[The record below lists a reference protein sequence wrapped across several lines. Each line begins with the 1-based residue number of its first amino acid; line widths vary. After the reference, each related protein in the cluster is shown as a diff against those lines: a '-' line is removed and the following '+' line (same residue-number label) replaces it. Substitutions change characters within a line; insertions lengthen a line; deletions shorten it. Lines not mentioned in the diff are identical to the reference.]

1 MKIIRAKSK
10 CNDFIIQYRSSQ
22 KIRFLKYCISLILNI
37 SLTYGENIRAKFV
50 NIPFTTVFIC
60 LVLAS
65 SARSHS
71 PGLCNFRS
79 LASHPVSAHKSCRGI
94 IENMF
99 YVNSPAF
106 PGLTQP
112 VLITGEAY
120 SEFCTMLFPNIIY
133 DLING
138 KFISVGQG
146 FLRNVLYL
154 LISLSRT

>member
-1 MKIIRAKSK
+1 M
-10 CNDFIIQYRSSQ
+10 
-22 KIRFLKYCISLILNI
+22 
-37 SLTYGENIRAKFV
+37 
-50 NIPFTTVFIC
+50 NIPLLFISM
-60 LVLAS
+60 VLAS

-120 SEFCTMLFPNIIY
+120 TEFCTMLFPNIIY
-133 DLING
+133 DLIKG

-146 FLRNVLYL
+146 FLRNVPADPL
-154 LISLSRT
+154 LQNLIYISGKEKDILPRPPRPPFPIP